1 MVFWILFIGG
11 QLVVRWPGRPRA
23 QELCSTALLLHH
35 HLQRREDAGISS
47 PPGSLNLSRAVGVAT
62 GGSYPA
68 WGNSQNLRGG
78 AGTAS
83 GLCLGGATGLSVQPH
98 STPSQLSPLSQTA
111 SSPPHLASSASGSVC
126 RGGSAFPALSP
137 LLE

>member
-23 QELCSTALLLHH
+23 QEPCSTALLLCH

-78 AGTAS
+78 ARHCFWALLGWCNRLVCATTLHPQPTVPSVPDSLLSPSSCLQHVGERVQRRLSLS
-83 GLCLGGATGLSVQPH
+83 GPL
-98 STPSQLSPLSQTA
+98 STP
-111 SSPPHLASSASGSVC
+111 
-126 RGGSAFPALSP
+126 
-137 LLE
+137 